1 MNWDAYYAN
10 IYTMTS
16 VCHEKNN
23 AYGDS
28 FHKSLDKYGPIAG
41 LVRIEDKINRLSN
54 LVVSGGH
61 EHDEAIDDTCL
72 DAANYLIMLA
82 TWLLE
87 RKDDAQ
93 GTSPDQGQFEPQGL
107 PLPPYDELIERLR

>member
-1 MNWDAYYAN
+1 VKWNLYQATVD
-10 IYTMTS
+10 TMME
-16 VCHEKNN
+16 VCRRKNQ

-54 LVVSGGH
+54 LILNGGH
-61 EHDEAIDDTCL
+61 EHDEAIDDTCM
-72 DAANYLIMLA
+72 DAANYLLMLA

-87 RKDDAQ
+87 RKDNAQ
-93 GTSPDQGQFEPQGL
+93 GASPDQGQGQPQGTT
-107 PLPPYDELIERLR
+107 LPPYDELIERLR

>member
-1 MNWDAYYAN
+1 MAE
-10 IYTMTS
+10 I
-16 VCHEKNN
+16 CREKNE

-28 FHKSLDKYGPIAG
+28 FNKSLDKYGPIAG

-54 LVVSGGH
+54 LVLNGGR
-61 EHDEAIDDTCL
+61 ENDEAIDDTCI

-87 RKDDAQ
+87 RKDNAK
-93 GTSPDQGQFEPQGL
+93 E
-107 PLPPYDELIERLR
+107 

>member
-1 MNWDAYYAN
+1 MKWDLYQLT
-10 IYTMTS
+10 IDTMME
-16 VCHEKNN
+16 VCRRKNL

-28 FHKSLDKYGPIAG
+28 FNKSLDKYGAIAG

-54 LVVSGGH
+54 LILSGGS
-61 EHDEAIDDTCL
+61 DNGEAIDDTCI

-87 RKDDAQ
+87 REDDTEA
-93 GTSPDQGQFEPQGL
+93 TSPDQSQDQ
-107 PLPPYDELIERLR
+107 PPAAVSFLDDELIERLR